1 MKLRRGK
8 LSYVKMEGDETN
20 TSRRKGGVWL
30 VGRRGC
36 SKLVVV
42 VVVVVETVRKAS
54 IKEGSTV
61 RMGEVNLPLNP
72 MSIQVLL
79 YLSPVPFG
87 QVEKSLK

>member
-1 MKLRRGK
+1 
-8 LSYVKMEGDETN
+8 MEGDETN
-20 TSRRKGGVWL
+20 TSRRNGGVWL

-36 SKLVVV
+36 SKL

>member
-1 MKLRRGK
+1 
-8 LSYVKMEGDETN
+8 MEGDETN

-36 SKLVVV
+36 SKL
-42 VVVVVETVRKAS
+42 VVVETVRKAS

-79 YLSPVPFG
+79 YLSPVPLAR
-87 QVEKSLK
+87 LKNH